1 MKSRKMM
8 LTLATLMLASTTA
21 LAGCGGDNGG
31 GNANAPKNE
40 AGNAGS
46 NAAGE
51 KNAGSEGEAKL
62 DPVKLKVYMIGGPQR
77 DLPQVQDEMNKYLTE
92 KINATVDITMIDWGD
107 YSKRMQVITTSGE
120 NFDIAFTSSWAFDYL
135 PNATRG
141 AFMPIND
148 LLDKYGQGIK
158 ENLDPRFLSGS
169 QIDGK
174 NYAVP
179 VNKELASQWVW
190 RFNKQ
195 YVDKYKIDV
204 TKIRTLEDLEP
215 YLKQIKN
222 GEPADITPL
231 AVPKGFKPYVPFD
244 FLLGDEFPVGINLND
259 KEGRYVNI
267 LESAELKSSLAT
279 IRKYYQAGYLRKD
292 VATLDGIDNIKT
304 GKWFADREQT
314 QPYADLGWSR
324 SAGYD
329 IVSNPMQDPVIFT
342 GSATGA
348 MHAISANSKN
358 PERAMMFLN
367 LLNTDPYL
375 RNLINYGIEGTHYK
389 KLSDNVIED
398 LPAMKDG
405 FQMPGFA
412 LGNLFLTYLHKE
424 DPADKWDAFKKFN
437 DSAIVAPSFG
447 FNFNPDPVKTE
458 VASISAIVKEFYP
471 SIMTGSVDPDEYL
484 PKAIEKLKAAGL
496 DKVIAEAQK
505 QFDDWKAANGK

>member
-1 MKSRKMM
+1 MKTRKIALLMV
-8 LTLATLMLASTTA
+8 TLLLAFSTV
-21 LAGCGGDNGG
+21 LAGCGGSNTNDTS
-31 GNANAPKNE
+31 GNAAS
-40 AGNAGS
+40 G
-46 NAAGE
+46 GE
-51 KNAGSEGEAKL
+51 SGDK
-62 DPVKLKVYMIGGPQR
+62 DTVKLKVYLIGGPQR
-77 DLPQVQDEMNKYLTE
+77 DLPMVQEEMNKYLME
-92 KINATVDITMIDWGD
+92 KINTTVDITMIDWGD
-107 YSKRMQVITTSGE
+107 YSKRMPVITASGE
-120 NFDIAFTSSWAFDYL
+120 NYDIAFTSSWAYDYL

-141 AFMPIND
+141 AFLPIND

-158 ENLDPRFLSGS
+158 EQLDPRFLTGS
-169 QIDGK
+169 QIDGQ

-195 YVDKYKIDV
+195 YVDKYNMDI

-215 YLKQIKN
+215 YLQQIKDN
-222 GEPADITPL
+222 EPADITPL
-231 AVPKGFKPYVPFD
+231 AVPKGFKPYLAFD
-244 FLLGDEFPVGINLND
+244 FLLGDEFPVGINMNGD
-259 KEGRYVNI
+259 TGKYVNV
-267 LESAELKSSLAT
+267 LESDELKSSLKT

-292 VATLDGIDNIKT
+292 VATLEGIDNIKT
-304 GKWFADREQT
+304 GKWFVDREQT
-314 QPYADLGWSR
+314 QPYAELGWSR

-329 IVSNPMQDPVIFT
+329 IVTTPMQDPVIFT

-389 KLSDNVIED
+389 KISDNVIED

-412 LGNLFLTYLHKE
+412 LGNLFLTYMHKE
-424 DPADKWDAFKKFN
+424 DPADKWEAFKEFN
-437 DSAIVAPSFG
+437 NSAKVAPSFG

-471 SIMTGSVDPDEYL
+471 SIMTGAVDPDEHL

-505 QFDDWKAANGK
+505 QYDEWKAANQK

>member
-1 MKSRKMM
+1 MKTRKIALLM
-8 LTLATLMLASTTA
+8 AALMLAFATM
-21 LAGCGGDNGG
+21 LAGCGGSNTNDTSGNTASGG
-31 GNANAPKNE
+31 ESGDK
-40 AGNAGS
+40 
-46 NAAGE
+46 
-51 KNAGSEGEAKL
+51 
-62 DPVKLKVYMIGGPQR
+62 DPVKLKVYLIGGPQR
-77 DLPQVQDEMNKYLTE
+77 DLPIVQDEMNKYLME
-92 KINATVDITMIDWGD
+92 KINTTVDITMIDWGD
-107 YSKRMQVITTSGE
+107 YSKRMPVITASGE
-120 NFDIAFTSSWAFDYL
+120 NYDIAFTSSWAYDYL

-141 AFMPIND
+141 AFLPIND
-148 LLDKYGQGIK
+148 LLDKHGQGIK
-158 ENLDPRFLSGS
+158 EQLDPRFLTGS
-169 QIDGK
+169 QIGGQ

-195 YVDKYKIDV
+195 YVDKYNMDI

-215 YLKQIKN
+215 YLKQIKDN
-222 GEPADITPL
+222 EPADITPL
-231 AVPKGFKPYVPFD
+231 AVPKGFKPYLAFD
-244 FLLGDEFPVGINLND
+244 FLLGDEFPVGINMNGD
-259 KEGRYVNI
+259 TSKYVNV
-267 LESAELKSSLAT
+267 LESEELKSSLKT

-292 VATLDGIDNIKT
+292 VATLEGIDNIKT
-304 GKWFADREQT
+304 GKWFVDREQT
-314 QPYADLGWSR
+314 QPYAELGWSR

-329 IVSNPMQDPVIFT
+329 IVTTPMQDPVIFT

-389 KLSDNVIED
+389 KISDNVIED

-412 LGNLFLTYLHKE
+412 LGNLFLTYMHKE
-424 DPADKWDAFKKFN
+424 DPADKWEAFKEFN
-437 DSAIVAPSFG
+437 NSAKVAPSFG

-471 SIMTGSVDPDEYL
+471 SIMTGAVDPDEHL

-505 QFDDWKAANGK
+505 QYDEWQAANPK

>member
-1 MKSRKMM
+1 MKTRKIALLMV
-8 LTLATLMLASTTA
+8 TLLLAFSTV
-21 LAGCGGDNGG
+21 LAGCGGSNTNDTSGNTVSGG
-31 GNANAPKNE
+31 EPGDK
-40 AGNAGS
+40 
-46 NAAGE
+46 
-51 KNAGSEGEAKL
+51 
-62 DPVKLKVYMIGGPQR
+62 DTVKLKVYMIGGPQR
-77 DLPQVQDEMNKYLTE
+77 DLPMVQEEMNKYLME

-107 YSKRMQVITTSGE
+107 YSKRMPVITASGE
-120 NFDIAFTSSWAFDYL
+120 NYDIAFTSSWAYDYL

-141 AFMPIND
+141 AFLPIND

-158 ENLDPRFLSGS
+158 EQLDPRFLTGS
-169 QIDGK
+169 QIDGQ
-174 NYAVP
+174 NYSVP

-195 YVDKYKIDV
+195 YVDKYNMDI

-215 YLKQIKN
+215 YLQQIKDN
-222 GEPADITPL
+222 EPADITPL
-231 AVPKGFKPYVPFD
+231 AVPKGFKPYLAFD
-244 FLLGDEFPVGINLND
+244 FLLGDEFPVGINMNGD
-259 KEGRYVNI
+259 TGKYVNM
-267 LESAELKSSLAT
+267 LESEELKSSLKT

-292 VATLDGIDNIKT
+292 VATLEGIDNIKT
-304 GKWFADREQT
+304 GKWFVDREQT
-314 QPYADLGWSR
+314 QPYAELGWSR
-324 SAGYD
+324 SAGYE
-329 IVSNPMQDPVIFT
+329 IVTTPMQDPVIFT

-389 KLSDNVIED
+389 KVSDNVIED

-412 LGNLFLTYLHKE
+412 LGNLFLTYMHKE
-424 DPADKWDAFKKFN
+424 DPADKWEAFKEFN
-437 DSAIVAPSFG
+437 NSAKVAPSFG
-447 FNFNPDPVKTE
+447 FNFNPDSVKTE

-471 SIMTGSVDPDEYL
+471 SIMTGAVDPDEHL

-505 QFDDWKAANGK
+505 QYDEWKAANPK

>member
-1 MKSRKMM
+1 MKSKKIV
-8 LTLATLMLASTTA
+8 LLMVVFLFALAST
-21 LAGCGGDNGG
+21 LAGCGGNNTKENSNG
-31 GNANAPKNE
+31 NTPSE
-40 AGNAGS
+40 TQ
-46 NAAGE
+46 AASPTESGDQT
-51 KNAGSEGEAKL
+51 GDKL
-62 DPVKLKVYMIGGPQR
+62 DPVKLKVYLIGGPQR
-77 DLPQVQDEMNKYLTE
+77 DLPKIQEEMNKYLTD

-107 YSKRMQVITTSGE
+107 YSKRLPVITASGE
-120 NFDIAFTSSWAFDYL
+120 NYDIAFTSSWAFDYL

-141 AFMPIND
+141 AFLPIND
-148 LLDKYGQGIK
+148 LLEKYGQDIIK
-158 ENLDPRFLSGS
+158 ELDPRFLTGS
-169 QIDGK
+169 QVNGK

-195 YVDKYKIDV
+195 YVDKYKMDI

-215 YLKQIKN
+215 YLKQIKE

-231 AVPKGFKPYVPFD
+231 AVPKGFKPYMPFD
-244 FLLGDEFPVGINLND
+244 FLLGDEFPVGMNMNSTD
-259 KEGRYVNI
+259 GKYVNI
-267 LESAELKSSLAT
+267 LESGELKSSLNT

-292 VATLDGIDNIKT
+292 VATLEGIDNIKT

-314 QPYADLGWSR
+314 QPYAELGWSR
-324 SAGYD
+324 SAGYE
-329 IVSNPMQDPVIFT
+329 IVTSPMQDPVIFT
-342 GSATGA
+342 GSATGS

-367 LLNTDPYL
+367 LLNTDKYL

-389 KLSDNVIED
+389 KISEDVIED

-405 FQMPGFA
+405 YQMPGFA
-412 LGNLFLTYLHKE
+412 LGNLFLTYSHKE
-424 DPADKWDAFKKFN
+424 DPADKWEAFKEFN
-437 DSAIVAPSFG
+437 NSAKVAPSFG

-471 SIMTGSVDPDEYL
+471 PIMTGAVDPDEHL
-484 PKAIEKLKAAGL
+484 PKAISKMKAAGL

-505 QFDDWKAANGK
+505 QYDEWEAANK

>member
-1 MKSRKMM
+1 MKTRKIALLMV
-8 LTLATLMLASTTA
+8 TLLLAFSTV
-21 LAGCGGDNGG
+21 LAGCGGSNTNDTS
-31 GNANAPKNE
+31 GNAAS
-40 AGNAGS
+40 G
-46 NAAGE
+46 GE
-51 KNAGSEGEAKL
+51 SGDK
-62 DPVKLKVYMIGGPQR
+62 DTVKLKVYLIGGPQR
-77 DLPQVQDEMNKYLTE
+77 DLPMVQEEMNKYLMK
-92 KINATVDITMIDWGD
+92 KINTTVDITMIDWGD
-107 YSKRMQVITTSGE
+107 YSKRMPVITASGE
-120 NFDIAFTSSWAFDYL
+120 NYDIAFTSSWAYDYL

-141 AFMPIND
+141 AFLPIND

-158 ENLDPRFLSGS
+158 EQLDPRFLTGS
-169 QIDGK
+169 QIGGQ

-195 YVDKYKIDV
+195 YVDKYNMDI

-215 YLKQIKN
+215 YLQQIKDN
-222 GEPADITPL
+222 EPADITPL
-231 AVPKGFKPYVPFD
+231 AVPKGFKPYLAFD
-244 FLLGDEFPVGINLND
+244 FLLGDEFPVGINMNGD
-259 KEGRYVNI
+259 TGKYVNV
-267 LESAELKSSLAT
+267 LESEELKSSLKT

-292 VATLDGIDNIKT
+292 VATLEGIDNIKT
-304 GKWFADREQT
+304 GKWFVDREQT
-314 QPYADLGWSR
+314 QPYAELGWSR

-329 IVSNPMQDPVIFT
+329 IVTTPMQDPVIFT

-389 KLSDNVIED
+389 KISDNVIED

-412 LGNLFLTYLHKE
+412 LGNLFLTYMHKE
-424 DPADKWDAFKKFN
+424 DPADKWEAFKEFN
-437 DSAIVAPSFG
+437 NSAKVAPSFG

-471 SIMTGSVDPDEYL
+471 SIMTGAVDPDEHL

-505 QFDDWKAANGK
+505 QYDEWKAANPK

>member
-1 MKSRKMM
+1 MKTRKIALLMAALM
-8 LTLATLMLASTTA
+8 LTFATM
-21 LAGCGGDNGG
+21 LAGCGGSNTNDTS
-31 GNANAPKNE
+31 GNAAS
-40 AGNAGS
+40 G
-46 NAAGE
+46 GE
-51 KNAGSEGEAKL
+51 SGDK
-62 DPVKLKVYMIGGPQR
+62 DTVKLKVYLIGGPQR
-77 DLPQVQDEMNKYLTE
+77 DLPMVQEEMNKYLME
-92 KINATVDITMIDWGD
+92 KINTTVDITMIDWGD
-107 YSKRMQVITTSGE
+107 YSKRMPVITASGE
-120 NFDIAFTSSWAFDYL
+120 NYDIAFTSSWAYDYL

-141 AFMPIND
+141 AFLPIND

-158 ENLDPRFLSGS
+158 EQLDPRFLTGS
-169 QIDGK
+169 QIGGQ

-195 YVDKYKIDV
+195 YVDKYNMDI

-215 YLKQIKN
+215 YLKQIKDN
-222 GEPADITPL
+222 EPADITPL
-231 AVPKGFKPYVPFD
+231 AVPKGFKPYLAFD
-244 FLLGDEFPVGINLND
+244 FLLGDEFPVGINMNGD
-259 KEGRYVNI
+259 TGKYVNV
-267 LESAELKSSLAT
+267 LESEELKSSLKT
-279 IRKYYQAGYLRKD
+279 IRKYYQGGYLRKD
-292 VATLDGIDNIKT
+292 VATLEGIDNIKT
-304 GKWFADREQT
+304 GKWFVDREQT
-314 QPYADLGWSR
+314 QPYAELGWSR

-329 IVSNPMQDPVIFT
+329 IVTTPMQDPVIFT

-389 KLSDNVIED
+389 KISDNVIED

-412 LGNLFLTYLHKE
+412 LGNLFLTYMHKE
-424 DPADKWDAFKKFN
+424 DPADKWEAFKEFN
-437 DSAIVAPSFG
+437 NSAKVAPSFG

-471 SIMTGSVDPDEYL
+471 SIMTGAVDPDEHL

-505 QFDDWKAANGK
+505 QYDEWQAANPK

>member
-1 MKSRKMM
+1 MKTRKIALLM
-8 LTLATLMLASTTA
+8 AALMLAFATM
-21 LAGCGGDNGG
+21 LAGCGGSNTNDTSGNTASGG
-31 GNANAPKNE
+31 ESGDK
-40 AGNAGS
+40 
-46 NAAGE
+46 
-51 KNAGSEGEAKL
+51 
-62 DPVKLKVYMIGGPQR
+62 DPVKLKVYLIGGPQR
-77 DLPQVQDEMNKYLTE
+77 DLPIVQDEMNKYLME
-92 KINATVDITMIDWGD
+92 KINTTVDITMIDWGD
-107 YSKRMQVITTSGE
+107 YSKRMPVITASGE
-120 NFDIAFTSSWAFDYL
+120 NYDIAFTSSWAYDYL

-141 AFMPIND
+141 AFLPIND

-158 ENLDPRFLSGS
+158 EQLDPRFLTGS
-169 QIDGK
+169 QIGGQ

-195 YVDKYKIDV
+195 YVDKYNMDI

-215 YLKQIKN
+215 YLQQIKDN
-222 GEPADITPL
+222 EPADITPL
-231 AVPKGFKPYVPFD
+231 AVPKGFKPYLAFD
-244 FLLGDEFPVGINLND
+244 FLLGDEFPVGINMD
-259 KEGRYVNI
+259 GDTGKYVNV
-267 LESAELKSSLAT
+267 LESEELKSSLKT

-292 VATLDGIDNIKT
+292 VATLEGIDNIKT
-304 GKWFADREQT
+304 GKWFVDREQT
-314 QPYADLGWSR
+314 QPYAELGWSR

-329 IVSNPMQDPVIFT
+329 IVTTPMQDPVIFT

-389 KLSDNVIED
+389 KISDNVIED

-412 LGNLFLTYLHKE
+412 LGNLFLTYMHKE
-424 DPADKWDAFKKFN
+424 DPADKWEAFKEFN
-437 DSAIVAPSFG
+437 NSAKVAPSFG

-471 SIMTGSVDPDEYL
+471 SIMTGAVDPDEHL

-505 QFDDWKAANGK
+505 QYDEWQAANPK

>member
-1 MKSRKMM
+1 MKTRKIALLM
-8 LTLATLMLASTTA
+8 AALMLAFATM
-21 LAGCGGDNGG
+21 LAGCGGSNTNDTSGNTASGG
-31 GNANAPKNE
+31 ESGDK
-40 AGNAGS
+40 
-46 NAAGE
+46 
-51 KNAGSEGEAKL
+51 
-62 DPVKLKVYMIGGPQR
+62 DPVKLKVYLIGGPQR
-77 DLPQVQDEMNKYLTE
+77 DLPIVQDEMNKYLME
-92 KINATVDITMIDWGD
+92 KINTTVDITMIDWGD
-107 YSKRMQVITTSGE
+107 YSKRMPVITASGE
-120 NFDIAFTSSWAFDYL
+120 NYDIAFTSSWAYDYL

-141 AFMPIND
+141 AFLPIND

-158 ENLDPRFLSGS
+158 EQLDPRFLTGS
-169 QIDGK
+169 QIGGQ

-195 YVDKYKIDV
+195 YVDKYNMDI

-215 YLKQIKN
+215 YLQQIKDN
-222 GEPADITPL
+222 EPADITPL
-231 AVPKGFKPYVPFD
+231 AVPKGFKPYLAFD
-244 FLLGDEFPVGINLND
+244 FLLGDEFPVGINMNGD
-259 KEGRYVNI
+259 TSKYVNV
-267 LESAELKSSLAT
+267 LESEELKSSLKT

-292 VATLDGIDNIKT
+292 VATLEGIDNIKT
-304 GKWFADREQT
+304 GKWFVDREQT
-314 QPYADLGWSR
+314 QPYAELGWSR

-329 IVSNPMQDPVIFT
+329 IVTTPMQDPVIFT

-375 RNLINYGIEGTHYK
+375 RNLINYGIEDTHYK
-389 KLSDNVIED
+389 KISDNVIED

-412 LGNLFLTYLHKE
+412 LGNLFLTYMHKE
-424 DPADKWDAFKKFN
+424 DPADKWEAFKEFN
-437 DSAIVAPSFG
+437 NSATVAPSFG

-471 SIMTGSVDPDEYL
+471 SIMTGAVDPDEHL

-505 QFDDWKAANGK
+505 QYDEWQAANPK

>member
-1 MKSRKMM
+1 MKNKKMTLLM
-8 LTLATLMLASTTA
+8 VVFILTFASV
-21 LAGCGGDNGG
+21 LAGCGGNNTKESSNGNTTSGTQSAKPTESG
-31 GNANAPKNE
+31 GQT
-40 AGNAGS
+40 GD
-46 NAAGE
+46 
-51 KNAGSEGEAKL
+51 KL
-62 DPVKLKVYMIGGPQR
+62 DPVKLKVYLIGGPQR
-77 DLPQVQDEMNKYLTE
+77 DLPAVQAEMNKYLTE
-92 KINATVDITMIDWGD
+92 QINTTVDITMIDWGD
-107 YSKRMQVITTSGE
+107 YSKRLPVITAAGE
-120 NFDIAFTSSWAFDYL
+120 NYDIAFTSSWAFDYL

-148 LLDKYGQGIK
+148 LLEKYGQDIIK
-158 ENLDPRFLSGS
+158 ELDPRFLTGS
-169 QIDGK
+169 QVNGK

-195 YVDKYKIDV
+195 YVDKYKMDI

-215 YLKQIKN
+215 YLKQIKD

-231 AVPKGFKPYVPFD
+231 AVPKGFKPYIPFD
-244 FLLGDEFPVGINLND
+244 LLLGDEFPVGMNMNSTD
-259 KEGRYVNI
+259 GKYVNI
-267 LESAELKSSLAT
+267 LESDELKSSLQT

-292 VATLDGIDNIKT
+292 VATLEGIDNIKT

-314 QPYADLGWSR
+314 QPYAELGWSR

-329 IVSNPMQDPVIFT
+329 IVTSPMQDPVIFT
-342 GSATGA
+342 GSATGS

-367 LLNTDPYL
+367 LLNTDKYL

-389 KLSDNVIED
+389 KISDEVIED

-405 FQMPGFA
+405 YQMPGFA
-412 LGNLFLTYLHKE
+412 LGNLFLTYSHAE
-424 DPADKWDAFKKFN
+424 DPADKWEAFKKFN
-437 DSAIVAPSFG
+437 NSAKVSPSFG

-471 SIMTGSVDPDEYL
+471 PIMTGAVDPDEHL
-484 PKAIEKLKAAGL
+484 PKAIAKMKAAGL
-496 DKVIAEAQK
+496 DKVIAEAQR
-505 QFDDWKAANGK
+505 QFDEWKASK